1 MNKILTCLI
10 VICIIIVSS
19 VSCSTVNRISYLQD
33 VDSLSVIKVANP
45 NEIRI
50 KKDDKVSI
58 IVNSKDVELSNL
70 FNLPIVSN
78 QIGGAQYQ
86 GLSRGLSGYTVDSN
100 GEIDFPVL
108 GKLKI
113 EGMKR
118 EQVAKYIKDKLI
130 SYNYVKDPVVTVE
143 YMNLTISVL
152 GEVNRPGKY
161 NIEKDKITV
170 FDALSMAGDLTIH
183 GKRDNVY
190 VMRNIDGQQYIH
202 KLDLRNALN
211 VYTSEVYYLQQDDVV
226 YVEPSKVRARQS
238 TVNGNNVRSASFWIS
253 ITSLLA
259 TLSTFFISKYGK

>member
-1 MNKILTCLI
+1 MNNRLYFLLVICFI
-10 VICIIIVSS
+10 VISS
-19 VSCSTVNRISYLQD
+19 VSCSTVNKISYLQD
-33 VDSLSVIKVANP
+33 VEESSVINVANP

-50 KKDDKVSI
+50 KKDDKISI
-58 IVNSKDVELSNL
+58 IVNSKDAELANL
-70 FNLPIVSN
+70 FNLPIISN
-78 QIGGAQYQ
+78 QVGGIQYQ
-86 GLSRGLSGYTVDSN
+86 GLGRGLSGYTVDSN
-100 GEIDFPVL
+100 GEIDFPIL

-118 EQVAKYIKDKLI
+118 EQVAAYIKNKLI
-130 SYNYVKDPVVTVE
+130 SSNYVKDPVVTVE

-170 FDALSMAGDLTIH
+170 FDALSMAGDLTIY

-190 VMRNIDGQQYIH
+190 VMRNIDGQQHIH
-202 KLDLRNALN
+202 KLDLRNSIDI
-211 VYTSEVYYLQQDDVV
+211 YTSEVYYLQQDDVV
-226 YVEPSKVRARQS
+226 YVEPNKVRARQS

-259 TLSTFFISKYGK
+259 TLSTFFINKYGN